1 VTKRDALV
9 GAFLLAAAGALG
21 VASCA
26 VDELAEDGR
35 RAAAAEGEVP
45 LFAVDPLWPKPLPE
59 PWILGSVVGVS
70 VDARDHVWIIHRP
83 DTFDPRTESNSA
95 QQPPTASCCEPAPPV
110 LEFDAEGNL
119 VSWWGGPGEG
129 YDWPQSNHGIT
140 VDHLDNVWIGG
151 NGQDDSHILRF
162 ARDGTFLA
170 QFGSPRMRTGS
181 HDPVNFW
188 RVAKLSIDAEANEV
202 FVADGYG
209 NRRVAVLD
217 ASTGEMKRYWGAYG
231 EPPDDGPLP
240 PYDPAAPPARQF
252 RSPLHCADVSL
263 DGLVYACDRA
273 GDRIQVFQRDGT
285 FVREVFI
292 EPETLSSGS
301 VWDIAFSPDP
311 EQRFLYL
318 ADGLNR
324 KIHVIERETMRVVTK
339 FGAGGRQPGQF
350 YGVHSIATDS
360 RGNLFTTET
369 WEGKRLQKFTFLGF
383 GAAPEDQG
391 VVWPE
396 GHD

>member
-1 VTKRDALV
+1 MPGKRDVLVGLALV
-9 GAFLLAAAGALG
+9 VGAGSLG
-21 VASCA
+21 VTSCV
-26 VDELAEDGR
+26 VDDLAEAGVVGTD
-35 RAAAAEGEVP
+35 EVP
-45 LFAVDPLWPKPLPE
+45 LFAVDPLWPKPLPH
-59 PWILGSVVGVS
+59 PWLLGSVVGVS
-70 VDARDHVWIIHRP
+70 VDSRDHVWIVHRP
-83 DTFDPRTESNSA
+83 DTFDERTEINAAVS
-95 QQPPTASCCEPAPPV
+95 PPTASCCAPAPPV
-110 LEFDAEGNL
+110 LEFDPDGNL
-119 VSWWGGPGEG
+119 VGWWGGPGEG

-140 VDHLDNVWIGG
+140 VDHLDNVWVGG
-151 NGQDDSHILRF
+151 NGQDDSHILKF

-170 QFGSPRMRTGS
+170 QFGSPRVRSGS
-181 HDPVNFW
+181 HDPMNFW
-188 RVAKLSIDAEANEV
+188 RVAEVSIDPEAGEV
-202 FVADGYG
+202 YVADGYG

-240 PYDPAAPPARQF
+240 PYDPDAPPARQF
-252 RSPLHCADVSL
+252 RSPLHCAELSR

-273 GDRIQVFQRDGT
+273 SDRIQVFRTDGT

-292 EPETLSSGS
+292 EPETLGSGS

-324 KIHVIERETMRVVTK
+324 KIHVIDRETMEVLTR
-339 FGAGGRQPGQF
+339 FGGGGRQPGQF

-360 RGNLFTTET
+360 RGNIYTTET
-369 WEGKRLQKFTFLGF
+369 WEGKRLQKFSFRGF
-383 GAAPEDQG
+383 GTAEPDQG

-396 GHD
+396 RGP